1 MPFLFNRLNTNY
13 MKKISLFLILLAVT
27 LSVSAKDRTLE
38 QLMLAARQTL
48 QNHAESGQ
56 QRRAIANASLD
67 VIQRCTQLT
76 VIGGKV
82 GFAVI
87 ANDDEFEA
95 VLGYSTNEYDVENV
109 APGYL
114 WWLETINK
122 QLEYNKER
130 GLKMETVRPEGPL
143 FPSSVEF
150 LMETQWGQGTP
161 YNNMTPTYQDG
172 KKEVHYV
179 TGCVATAMAQIM
191 YYYKHPEKGKGTI
204 SYYFTPEGSQVSTKL
219 SDNLAKTPYAWDKM
233 LPIYKGVNYTP
244 EQGDAVALLM
254 KHCGYSVNMQYT
266 KSGSGAFTSD
276 AVDALRKR
284 FYYNKNMHFY
294 WRSYFPNREWM
305 EKIFAELND
314 GCPVLYGAQRS
325 DGGHEFVFDGYDEDG
340 KVHVNWGWEGSQDG
354 WFDIASLNGYTSGQE
369 MVLVRKN
376 DVLLPYQSYWGM
388 DGDLVIKNPTV
399 TALNASF
406 VAYNLDYNAFSG
418 KIGLLAMNLDTKEIT
433 ELDAQNVEK
442 EYMYGGYMSF
452 SAVDITRLPQGTYR
466 VFVGSFCNGQDIEWQ
481 PIRAHE
487 QYNNSYIL
495 TISDNIKLEKEN
507 NANWTDIDEVRI
519 TSDVNAPVRYFDL
532 QGREVDASHR
542 GLVIMRQGN
551 TVKKVIR

>member
-38 QLMLAARQTL
+38 QLMQAARQTL

-219 SDNLAKTPYAWDKM
+219 SDNLAKTSYAWDKM

-542 GLVIMRQGN
+542 GLVIMRQGS
-551 TVKKVIR
+551 TSKKVIR

>member
-1 MPFLFNRLNTNY
+1 

-179 TGCVATAMAQIM
+179 TGCVSTAMAQIM

>member
-38 QLMLAARQTL
+38 QLMQAARQTL

-95 VLGYSTNEYDVENV
+95 VLGYSTNEYDAENV

-114 WWLETINK
+114 WWLETINM

-233 LPIYKGVNYTP
+233 LPVYKGVSYTP

-314 GCPVLYGAQRS
+314 GCPILYGAQRS

-354 WFDIASLNGYTSGQE
+354 WFDIASLNGYTLGQE
-369 MVLVRKN
+369 MVFVRKN
-376 DVLLPYQSYWGM
+376 DILVPYQSYWGM
-388 DGDLVIKNPTV
+388 EGNIGV
-399 TALNASF
+399 TKKAGSSLSASF
-406 VAYNLDYNAFSG
+406 VAYNLDYNAFTG
-418 KIGLLAMNLDTKEIT
+418 QIGVLAQDLSTNNIVVLSVKDYN
-433 ELDAQNVEK
+433 AVE
-442 EYMYGGYMSF
+442 YCRGDQFNFSDVSF
-452 SAVDITRLPQGTYR
+452 ESFADGSYRIYAGSKHVDET
-466 VFVGSFCNGQDIEWQ
+466 DWQ
-481 PIRAHE
+481 PIRCHE
-487 QYNNSYIL
+487 DNNNSCIL
-495 TISDNIKLEKEN
+495 TIDGSNISLTKEN
-507 NANWTDIDEVRI
+507 NANWTSDIEDVRVDG
-519 TSDVNAPVRYFDL
+519 DVPLRYFDL
-532 QGREVDASHR
+532 SGREVDASAR
-542 GLVIMRQGN
+542 GVIIIKQGN
-551 TVKKVIR
+551 ITKKVVR

>member
-38 QLMLAARQTL
+38 QLMQAARQTL

-219 SDNLAKTPYAWDKM
+219 SDNLAKTSYAWDKM

>member
-1 MPFLFNRLNTNY
+1 

-38 QLMLAARQTL
+38 QLMQAARQTL

-56 QRRAIANASLD
+56 QRRAIANTSLD

-95 VLGYSTNEYDVENV
+95 VLGYSTNEYDAENV

-114 WWLETINK
+114 WWLETINM

-314 GCPVLYGAQRS
+314 GCPILYGAQRS

-519 TSDVNAPVRYFDL
+519 TSDVNAPVRYYDL

-542 GLVIMRQGN
+542 GMVIMRQGS
-551 TVKKVIR
+551 TSKKVIR

>member
-38 QLMLAARQTL
+38 QLMQAARQTL

-56 QRRAIANASLD
+56 QRRAIANTSLD

-95 VLGYSTNEYDVENV
+95 VLGYSTNEYDAENV

-114 WWLETINK
+114 WWLETINM

-314 GCPVLYGAQRS
+314 GCPILYGAQRS

-519 TSDVNAPVRYFDL
+519 TSDVNAPVRYYDL

-542 GLVIMRQGN
+542 GMVIMRQGS
-551 TVKKVIR
+551 TSKKVIR

>member
-1 MPFLFNRLNTNY
+1 

>member
-1 MPFLFNRLNTNY
+1 
-13 MKKISLFLILLAVT
+13 MKKIFLFIFLLIGI
-27 LSVSAKDRTLE
+27 SP
-38 QLMLAARQTL
+38 LAAKERSPQQL
-48 QNHAESGQ
+48 IQAAQNALLKQNAPGQ
-56 QRRAIANASLD
+56 QQRAASNMQLD
-67 VIQRCTQLT
+67 VIQRCSQLT
-76 VIGGKV
+76 VIGGAS

-87 ANDDEFEA
+87 ANDDRFDA
-95 VLGYSTNEYDVENV
+95 VLAYSYQEYNADHV
-109 APGYL
+109 APAYL
-114 WWLETINK
+114 WWLHAINE
-122 QLEYNKER
+122 QLESNMLYNVKKASLR
-130 GLKMETVRPEGPL
+130 SGGSR
-143 FPSSVEF
+143 FPSSVDF
-150 LMETQWGQGTP
+150 LLETRWGQGVP
-161 YNNMTPTYQDG
+161 YNNMTPTYKEG
-172 KKEVHYV
+172 KNEVHYV
-179 TGCVATAMAQIM
+179 TGCVATSMAQIM
-191 YYYKHPEKGKGTI
+191 YYYQWPVKGKGSV
-204 SYYFTPEGSQVSTKL
+204 SYYFTPEGTTASTKL

-233 LPIYKGVNYTP
+233 LPVYKNASYTQ

-266 KSGSGAFTSD
+266 RSGSGAFTSD
-276 AVDALRKR
+276 AADALRKR
-284 FYYNKNMHFY
+284 FYYNENMHFY
-294 WRSYFPNREWM
+294 WRTYFPVAEWM
-305 EKIFAELND
+305 EKIFSELND
-314 GCPVLYGAQRS
+314 GRPVLYGAQS
-325 DGGHEFVFDGYDEDG
+325 ASGGHEFVLDGYDEDG

-354 WFDIASLNGYTSGQE
+354 WFDIASLNGYSSGQE
-369 MVLVRKN
+369 MVLVCKN

-442 EYMYGGYMSF
+442 EYMSGGYMSF

-466 VFVGSFCNGQDIEWQ
+466 VFVGSFCNGKDIEWQ

-487 QYNNSYIL
+487 KYNNSYIL

>member
-191 YYYKHPEKGKGTI
+191 YYYKNPEKGKGTI

>member
-38 QLMLAARQTL
+38 QLMQAARQTL

-56 QRRAIANASLD
+56 QRRAIANTSLD

-95 VLGYSTNEYDVENV
+95 VLGYSTNEYDAENV

-114 WWLETINK
+114 WWLETINM

-305 EKIFAELND
+305 EKIFEELND
-314 GCPVLYGAQRS
+314 GCPILYGAQRS

-519 TSDVNAPVRYFDL
+519 TSDVNAPVRYYDL

-542 GLVIMRQGN
+542 GMVIMRQGS
-551 TVKKVIR
+551 TSKKVIR